1 MLGIG
6 FFIPVLLLCDHMI
19 FMFIWLA
26 VRMLET
32 ADVHSGYDLPLNPLR
47 LLPFYGGELLR
58 CEQGLQLG
66 WRQFAWS
73 FFSCTLNCIL
83 SG

>member
-58 CEQGLQLG
+58 CEQ
-66 WRQFAWS
+66 
-73 FFSCTLNCIL
+73 
-83 SG
+83 